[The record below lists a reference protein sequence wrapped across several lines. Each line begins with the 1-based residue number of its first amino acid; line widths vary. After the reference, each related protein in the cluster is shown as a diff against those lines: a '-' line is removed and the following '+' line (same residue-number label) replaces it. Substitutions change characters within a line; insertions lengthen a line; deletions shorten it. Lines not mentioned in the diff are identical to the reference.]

1 MNAFITAATMA
12 AALAA
17 TFGIAYCF
25 AWLCLRTL
33 MALMPARKEAPA
45 AVPSQSAP
53 RFAIFRKL
61 ALGQKH

>member
-1 MNAFITAATMA
+1 MNEIITAVMLA

-33 MALMPARKEAPA
+33 MALMPARQDAPKPASARPA
-45 AVPSQSAP
+45 A
-53 RFAIFRKL
+53 RFVFSRRF

>member
-1 MNAFITAATMA
+1 MRDIITALTMA

-25 AWLCLRTL
+25 AWICLRTL
-33 MALMPARKEAPA
+33 MALMPARQDVPKPAPVRRA
-45 AVPSQSAP
+45 A
-53 RFAIFRKL
+53 RFVFSRRL